1 MHLSWLMV
9 VLHTWSWYLLMVINT
24 KFSMEKSQL
33 ATVKTVSLPR
43 LEEMTFK
50 KATTLPLSTFKYWT
64 DSTTILQYITDK
76 SHRLKVYVPNQVAW
90 ILECTDTGNWQH
102 NDGKMNPAD
111 MCTRGLLDPGN
122 PLQWNKHGKSWL
134 LGPDFL
140 TKEH

>member
-1 MHLSWLMV
+1 M
-9 VLHTWSWYLLMVINT
+9 
-24 KFSMEKSQL
+24 
-33 ATVKTVSLPR
+33 
-43 LEEMTFK
+43 
-50 KATTLPLSTFKYWT
+50 TTLPLSTFKYWT

-134 LGPDFL
+134 PGPDFL